1 MPTAAVDSSPHPEP
15 FRAWYGWQPMILDGV
30 ALGAIAAAASAAAA
44 GADKD
49 AMLLVVLPAA
59 LVYDLGGPTVH
70 WLHGRKRIA
79 FASLGVRIGTP
90 LLGVLVA
97 PMFAGCGGDD
107 VEDCSNR
114 SRGWGALAGFAVAS
128 ALDAALFSWDA
139 ATAEKRAHWAP
150 SLWSDGRAG
159 GIGVSGAF

>member
-1 MPTAAVDSSPHPEP
+1 MLADGSLPPAEP
-15 FRAWYGWQPMILDGV
+15 FRPWYGWQPMILDGV
-30 ALGAIAAAASAAAA
+30 ALGSLAAA
-44 GADKD
+44 GLAGLDED
-49 AMLLVVLPAA
+49 SLLLVVVPVA

-79 FASLGVRIGTP
+79 FASLGLRMGAP

-97 PMFAGCGGDD
+97 PAFARCGADD
-107 VEDCSNR
+107 VEACRNR

-128 ALDAALFSWDA
+128 ALDAALFCWDA
-139 ATAEKRAHWAP
+139 PTAEKRALWAP

-159 GIGVSGAF
+159 GIGVSGSF